1 MFVSVLAVV
10 CVPTIVT
17 VTVLTRACAHSCV
30 HARDCLCL
38 RSRLFVPVIVPMIVT
53 VLTIFEPV
61 LTIVCV
67 W

>member
-17 VTVLTRACAHSCV
+17 VLTRVCAHSCV
-30 HARDCLCL
+30 YARDCLCL